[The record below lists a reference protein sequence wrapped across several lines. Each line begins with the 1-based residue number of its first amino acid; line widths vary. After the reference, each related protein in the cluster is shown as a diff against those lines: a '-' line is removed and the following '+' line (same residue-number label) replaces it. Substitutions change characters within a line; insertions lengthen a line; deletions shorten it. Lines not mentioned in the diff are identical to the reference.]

1 MGGTGGPWGSRTAGS
16 LAPGCFDASIP
27 RVALGQPAPR
37 VPLPGVPRRVPPRG
51 QRQAGGWPGGTI
63 PGPAWC
69 DPPAAAGAL
78 QVNQKPKEAW
88 VALGGKVALECQVT
102 SAEPWIQLHLEWLK
116 DRGHGVLCTIRL
128 NSNATAATTCGP
140 HLHLTWRSPHAVLDL
155 RDARLDDAGRYVCR
169 VTLESPHL
177 AKVSGNGTQL
187 TVSAAPAAADDR
199 HAVGDWV
206 PDALDAAIYLNTE
219 PRSEKAPK
227 ELVPPQNMESIHQ
240 EGLQQAWPPGH
251 PACPEHPRH
260 PGPLGAHRAWP

>member
-1 MGGTGGPWGSRTAGS
+1 MWG
-16 LAPGCFDASIP
+16 
-27 RVALGQPAPR
+27 LGIL
-37 VPLPGVPRRVPPRG
+37 VLLFLSSES
-51 QRQAGGWPGGTI
+51 
-63 PGPAWC
+63 
-69 DPPAAAGAL
+69 AGAL

-206 PDALDAAIYLNTE
+206 PDALGGCPGTPACPAQLRVLAGVAGGLAGVLALLLLSLALACCWHRRRNADAAIYLNTE